1 MSKLTLDDQLKQL
14 TGKAGA
20 PVKRFVAGAICPK
33 CAQLDVIQS
42 WQTATH
48 QEQECIECGHT
59 ASMPLAADELVANQQ
74 ELPTRVN
81 QTPVDP
87 KDEIQVVK
95 IM

>member
-1 MSKLTLDDQLKQL
+1 MTLTNQLNQI

-33 CAQLDVIQS
+33 CAQLDSIKS

-59 ASMPLAADELVANQQ
+59 ASMPLAAENLAGE

-81 QTPVDP
+81 QSQP
-87 KDEIQVVK
+87 KPEDEIQVVK
-95 IM
+95 IL